1 MIYRHLLAAS
11 LLFVPFIG
19 LFAQQS
25 ANSQLRADEIV
36 RKVNAVYQSASN
48 YQFVAQKNVTV
59 AAVGEEHD
67 SGGNRA
73 YSNFHKSTDTEIT
86 LAAAAPDKAR
96 VTLKDENQE
105 IVIVKNAQM
114 VWTYLPAKKQY
125 SQKTA
130 GATGSG
136 SQAASK
142 EKSETDYI
150 REEEVL
156 LVKRFQNLSAYAAT
170 AALEK
175 EEKLK
180 IGGDKVDC
188 YVLKIDTER
197 GSHELWIG
205 EHDFIVWRSKDVSP
219 TPQDGISIQT
229 TVTVN
234 VREANL
240 NAKPDD
246 SLFTFVPPDKAKRV
260 DSISR

>member
-1 MIYRHLLAAS
+1 MIYRNLLAAS

-25 ANSQLRADEIV
+25 ANSPLRADEIV
-36 RKVNAVYQSASN
+36 RKVSTVYQSASN

-59 AAVGEEHD
+59 AAVGEERD
-67 SGGNRA
+67 LGGNRA
-73 YSNFHKSTDTEIT
+73 YSNFHKSTETEIT
-86 LAAAAPDKAR
+86 LVAVAPDKAR
-96 VTLKDENQE
+96 VTLKDESQE
-105 IVIVKNAQM
+105 IVIVKNAQT

-130 GATGSG
+130 EAAEG

-142 EKSETDYI
+142 EKAETDYI

-156 LVKRFQNLSAYAAT
+156 LVKRFQSLSAYAAT
-170 AALEK
+170 AVFEK

-197 GSHELWIG
+197 ASHELWIG
-205 EHDFIVWRSKDVSP
+205 EQGFIVWRSKDVSP
-219 TPQDGISIQT
+219 TPQDGISMQT

-240 NAKPDD
+240 SAKPDD
-246 SLFTFVPPDKAKRV
+246 SLFTFVAPDKAKRV
-260 DSISR
+260 DPPIRR